1 VKVPDPPGSGKDA
14 AKGKSVTVRWGLKE
28 ARGKTLACKRCPDRL

>member
-1 VKVPDPPGSGKDA
+1 MKVPDPPGSGKDA